1 MLSRAAVRT
10 TTSLVTKRGFQTTRA
25 RLSSPYHYP
34 EGAYSNIPFNPR
46 SKWFG
51 VGFWTFMATGF
62 FAPFGISGAWFLSR
76 ALPAG
81 GIDANSP
88 CSLADLQ
95 AYLSPWLAD
104 WVCCSSIDRS
114 GSLWMDRCVHNRNR
128 QQSLSILVLEIFHLS
143 DQQFC
148 LCVICNVIYA
158 HDQLNS
164 CSCLIRESSKYT
176 ELSAL
181 GYALIWRNIQIGTEY
196 TVTS

>member
-51 VGFWTFMATGF
+51 VGFWGFMATGF

-76 ALPAG
+76 ALPDG
-81 GIDANSP
+81 GIDANSS

-128 QQSLSILVLEIFHLS
+128 QQSLSIFVLEIFHLS
-143 DQQFC
+143 EQQFC

-176 ELSAL
+176 ELSSSGVCSNMA
-181 GYALIWRNIQIGTEY
+181 
-196 TVTS
+196 